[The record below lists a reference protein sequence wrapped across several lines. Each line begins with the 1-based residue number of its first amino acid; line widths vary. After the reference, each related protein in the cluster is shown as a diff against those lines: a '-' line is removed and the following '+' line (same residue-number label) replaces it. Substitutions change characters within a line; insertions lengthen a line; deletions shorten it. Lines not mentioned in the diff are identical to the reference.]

1 MKENLKSMLD
11 LYEEGRIT
19 STGFILDLFN
29 KVNHVDLKDVLESL
43 SVDLIEQVR
52 EFVENYR
59 PEMKVFRGP
68 PPDPIAVSLAR
79 ELLAA
84 KANQT

>member
-43 SVDLIEQVR
+43 PVDLIEQVR

-79 ELLAA
+79 ELLATN
-84 KANQT
+84 ANQT

>member
-19 STGFILDLFN
+19 STGFILDFFN

-43 SVDLIEQVR
+43 PVHLIEQVR